1 MIIFVFP
8 SQDFLQL
15 PHGANTMVGDQGV
28 MLSGVRQ
35 QHHSVSLIQLN

>member
-1 MIIFVFP
+1 MTCLFFK
-8 SQDFLQL
+8 DFLQL
-15 PHGANTMVGDQGV
+15 SHGANTMVGDQGV